1 LINSVTSFCALRALR
16 PAGEGGWIGSWAP
29 GIGDPTVV
37 GWVTVG
43 LYFVA
48 ALVSLRVGWGRGQ
61 RLARSERFFYRG
73 LTVALFALGVNKQL
87 DLQTALTELG
97 RIMASEEGWY
107 EQRRRVQ
114 RVFIL
119 LVGLVA
125 FAGAGTG
132 LFFLRRAPRA
142 THVTLL
148 GVIGLVAFV
157 LIRASS
163 FHHVD
168 LFIRSSWWGI
178 KGNWLIEVG
187 SILVVI
193 AGSVWRSLSL
203 ARS

>member
-1 LINSVTSFCALRALR
+1 
-16 PAGEGGWIGSWAP
+16 GGWIGSWAP

-193 AGSVWRSLSL
+193 
-203 ARS
+203 